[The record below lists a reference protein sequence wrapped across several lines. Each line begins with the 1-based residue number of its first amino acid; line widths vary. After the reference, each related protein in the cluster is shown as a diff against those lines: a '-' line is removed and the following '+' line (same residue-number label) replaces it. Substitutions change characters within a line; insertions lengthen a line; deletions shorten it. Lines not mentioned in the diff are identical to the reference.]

1 MLHKGLYGAFHNHD
15 CEFTFFDSK
24 EKYEINLKKLP
35 NDWEYRN
42 KIINYKYNQY
52 GHRSV
57 EPNTLSDDYFLFTGC
72 SITEGVG
79 LKLEDTYP
87 HIVAKYYNK
96 DYYNLAVG
104 GSGTDLLTL
113 NMLSFLLKF
122 KKPSKIF
129 IQLPEE
135 NRFFLANNTNNCV
148 GLFNPSSEET
158 NIWKFY
164 IENEISLRQNIYFYK
179 TLHMILE
186 DLKINEIY
194 NLEHVK
200 ETSYIKN
207 FNTRNIYLK
216 PVSDTKARD
225 LSHPGSINHRIW
237 ANQIIN
243 YEKNKT

>member
-1 MLHKGLYGAFHNHD
+1 MLHNGLYGAFHNHD
-15 CEFTFFDSK
+15 SEFTFLDSK
-24 EKYEINLKKLP
+24 EKYEINLKNLP

-87 HIVAKYYNK
+87 YIVAKYYNK

-104 GSGTDLLTL
+104 GSGNDLLTL
-113 NMLSFLLKF
+113 NVLSFLLQF

-135 NRFFLANNTNNCV
+135 NRYFLSNKTDNCV
-148 GLFNPSSEET
+148 GLFNGSSQET
-158 NIWKFY
+158 DIWKFY
-164 IENEISLRQNIYFYK
+164 IENEIYNIDRGK
-179 TLHMILE
+179 
-186 DLKINEIY
+186 N
-194 NLEHVK
+194 
-200 ETSYIKN
+200 TSYVKN
-207 FNTRNIYLK
+207 FNTKNIILQYVKYDL
-216 PVSDTKARD
+216 ARD
-225 LSHPGSINHRIW
+225 LSHPGSISHRIW